1 MMLKKL
7 LFEPNPLYLEN
18 GLGIVRI
25 FFGAFMVYHG
35 WEIFDESKMHE
46 YSKWMNDLKLSA
58 PSFMSYLGKAI
69 ELIAGIFVL
78 VGLFTRIAIIPLA
91 LTMLFICFFIGK
103 GRIFMEEQH
112 PFMFV
117 LLSLLFFLAGPGRWS
132 VDKAIFKDDRNS
144 ISKSE
149 ANFLFKTDRG

>member
-1 MMLKKL
+1 MIVKHL
-7 LFEPNPLYLEN
+7 LFAPNSFYRET

-35 WEIFDESKMHE
+35 WEVFDETKMQD
-46 YSKWMNDLKLSA
+46 YSKWMSDLKLPA
-58 PSFMSYLGKAI
+58 PAFMSYLGKAI

-78 VGLFTRIAIIPLA
+78 AGLLTRIAIIPIA

-132 VDKAIFKDDRNS
+132 LDKAIFKDDRNPL
-144 ISKSE
+144 SKSE
-149 ANFLFKTDRG
+149 TNFQFKIDR